1 MYFMKL
7 NLKLFSDFII
17 QLPESD
23 DESERVAT
31 WVLQSLCYLVRMYF
45 DIYDMTFW
53 NLPVRP
59 YSLWEGKMVKLKKM
73 MIFTGKYLTN

>member
-1 MYFMKL
+1 MKL

-45 DIYDMTFW
+45 DIYDMTF
-53 NLPVRP
+53 
-59 YSLWEGKMVKLKKM
+59 
-73 MIFTGKYLTN
+73 